1 MILMN
6 GVVYELGAAC
16 VNVNLRLLLIS
27 SESGETIEVLTT
39 TDAVP
44 VTDQGEDEDEEDFD
58 QNDGY
63 IIQVSNL
70 FVYVPKSK
78 LCSGLRRH
86 SGLKLVQ

>member
-1 MILMN
+1 MN
-6 GVVYELGAAC
+6 GVVYELDAAC
-16 VNVNLRLLLIS
+16 VNVNLWFLFIS

-70 FVYVPKSK
+70 FVYVPISK
-78 LCSGLRRH
+78 LWSGDIWV
-86 SGLKLVQ
+86 SS